1 MSTQKNVTV
10 PEFVGR
16 KGGEPIVM
24 ITAADFTMARLM
36 DSTGDV
42 DCLLVGDSLGTV
54 VQGRPTT
61 LAVTLDQ
68 MIYHTEMVVRGTQRA
83 LVVADMPFGSYHES
97 IEQAIRNATRMMQAT
112 GCTAVKLEGG
122 LRFADT
128 VKALV
133 ECGIP
138 VMGHVGL
145 MPQTVHA
152 MGGYKVQ
159 RNEQKILDDASA
171 IAEAG
176 AFGVVLECLPA
187 ELGKRVTEMIKVPTI
202 GIGAGVH
209 CDGQVLVGHDL
220 LGLFDGHRPKFVR
233 PYADLKEAVRD
244 CVKQFSSDVKARTF
258 PSLEES
264 FR

>member
-1 MSTQKNVTV
+1 MSNPKSVTV

-16 KGGEPIVM
+16 KGGEPIVV
-24 ITAADFTMARLM
+24 ITAADYTMARLM
-36 DSTGDV
+36 DGTGVV

-54 VQGRPTT
+54 VQGKPTT

-68 MIYHTEMVVRGTQRA
+68 MIYHAEMVVRGAERA

-122 LRFADT
+122 RHFAGT

-159 RNEQKILDDASA
+159 RNEQKILDDAGT
-171 IAEAG
+171 IADAG
-176 AFGVVLECLPA
+176 SFGIVLECLPTD
-187 ELGKRVTEMIKVPTI
+187 LGKRVTEMIKVPTI

-209 CDGQVLVGHDL
+209 CDGQVLVGHDV

-233 PYADLKEAVRD
+233 PYADLKEVVRD
-244 CVKQFSSDVKARTF
+244 SVKRFSADVKSRAF
-258 PSLEES
+258 PSPDES

>member
-1 MSTQKNVTV
+1 MSKLKSLTV

-16 KGGEPIVM
+16 KGGEPIVV
-24 ITAADFTMARLM
+24 ITAADYTMARLM
-36 DSTGDV
+36 DGTGAV

-68 MIYHTEMVVRGTQRA
+68 MIYHTEMVVRGTQQA
-83 LVVADMPFGSYHES
+83 LVVADMPFGSYQES
-97 IEQAIRNATRMMQAT
+97 IEQAIRNAARMMQAT

-122 LRFADT
+122 RHFAST

-133 ECGIP
+133 DCGIP

-145 MPQTVHA
+145 MPQSVHT
-152 MGGYKVQ
+152 MGGYRVQ
-159 RNEQKILDDASA
+159 RNEQKILDDALS
-171 IAEAG
+171 IAGAG
-176 AFGVVLECLPA
+176 AFGVVLECLPT
-187 ELGKRVTEMIKVPTI
+187 ELGQRVTEAIQVPTI

-233 PYADLKEAVRD
+233 PYANLKDVVQESIKRYSADVR
-244 CVKQFSSDVKARTF
+244 ARAF
-258 PSLEES
+258 PSSEES